1 MNGFPVLTNKVWR
14 CCWLMAGL
22 LVSFA
27 LISCQ
32 GEGSNKINLP
42 LITNEKNIFGEID
55 EEPTSDEV
63 GDPGISNLPIIM
75 NQENLAGEGIQD
87 STGDEDAPDGV
98 TNLPIIQHQVSPTE
112 VVSLAF
118 TTIEHSDTTIS
129 GALYESQE
137 PGLVVIASSDDARSA
152 IQFISEDAADRLAS
166 IDYGTHFAIIAFDG
180 FKPTT
185 SYKILVSQ
193 VSRAEDTVYVFA
205 QCLEPAADDVQAD
218 EVSSPYHLIEVEKGG
233 VWAEP
238 ITFLLIIDGKIATSI
253 TY

>member
-1 MNGFPVLTNKVWR
+1 MNSSPVLTNKPRW
-14 CCWLMAGL
+14 CLLLFGL
-22 LVSFA
+22 LVSLT

-42 LITNEKNIFGEID
+42 LIANEKNIFGEVDESGPSD
-55 EEPTSDEV
+55 EE

-75 NQENLAGEGIQD
+75 NQENAAGDSGQEGA
-87 STGDEDAPDGV
+87 GDDDPDGV

-112 VVSLAF
+112 VTSLAF
-118 TTIEHSDTTIS
+118 TTIEHSDAATS

-137 PGLVVIASSDDARSA
+137 PGLVVIASPDNVSQIEQFISDDA
-152 IQFISEDAADRLAS
+152 AARLAS

-180 FKPTT
+180 LKPA
-185 SYKILVSQ
+185 SGYKILVSQ

-253 TY
+253 TF